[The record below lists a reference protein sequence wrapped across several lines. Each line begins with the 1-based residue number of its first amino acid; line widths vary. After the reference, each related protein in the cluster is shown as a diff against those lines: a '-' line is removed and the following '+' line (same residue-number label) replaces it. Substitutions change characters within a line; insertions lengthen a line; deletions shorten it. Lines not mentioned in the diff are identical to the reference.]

1 MSELDVKRDRIFKMY
16 ERMCG
21 RKPDMVVQDLLNLLM
36 RDEMRPLVRDLIRE
50 HNRIEIVEKAR
61 GIVGGRIHLVV
72 EDEISDFAR
81 GGRIHRDIID
91 TPYGTIDESE
101 IIGRWS
107 NEYLESLPKPLNFFF
122 PVADR
127 VTRETF
133 DDPAVQAGL
142 FDVDH
147 G

>member
-36 RDEMRPLVRDLIRE
+36 RDEMRPLVRDLICE
-50 HNRIEIVEKAR
+50 YNRVEIVEKAR
-61 GIVGGRIHLVV
+61 GIVGGRIR
-72 EDEISDFAR
+72 A
-81 GGRIHRDIID
+81 DIID

-107 NEYLESLPKPLNFFF
+107 SEHAEIRGGFAPSS
-122 PVADR
+122 A
-127 VTRETF
+127 
-133 DDPAVQAGL
+133 QASL

>member
-1 MSELDVKRDRIFKMY
+1 MSELDVKRDSIFKMY

-107 NEYLESLPKPLNFFF
+107 NVHAEIRGGFAPSS
-122 PVADR
+122 
-127 VTRETF
+127 
-133 DDPAVQAGL
+133 VQAGL